1 MVRMESAE
9 FGKAGR
15 DFSSHAPGQEAAS
28 PGYTHTEVVFGLYG
42 SSDGLR
48 SFFVSGSDM
57 KGQG

>member
-1 MVRMESAE
+1 V
-9 FGKAGR
+9 
-15 DFSSHAPGQEAAS
+15 DFDTAAAS
-28 PGYTHTEVVFGLYG
+28 DVVFYTHTEVVFGLYG

>member
-1 MVRMESAE
+1 MEESNQKITEELAA
-9 FGKAGR
+9 AGN
-15 DFSSHAPGQEAAS
+15 AS
-28 PGYTHTEVVFGLYG
+28 GVEEDVYTHTEVVFGLYG